1 MVNLSIKEET
11 KIELADKIIEKFSK
25 SNSKEKHD
33 EKVYKYKKI
42 NTWCIKHIQIEN
54 KKLTLKDIMCADY
67 LKLCKIKEQ
76 FENKIEEWKKL
87 NADDFMKETLYGSS
101 FPRTEFFSSIN
112 INVCPY
118 CNRNFINSYKNVS
131 TYELDHFFP
140 KSEYPLLAVSFENLI
155 PVCPACN
162 RRKKKEL
169 IDYSPYN
176 KKYDIDSLLQFS
188 YVLKNINYL
197 SDKSSIAISINAK
210 NIIIQKNIDVL
221 ELEKLYQTHIDIVHE
236 CIKKGMVYSEEY
248 ISSLI
253 NTYPNVFE
261 SKEDIYQII
270 FNNYFKIEDYCK
282 RPLAKM
288 TKDIVKEVFEALY
301 AVDIDEIF
309 LIE

>member
-1 MVNLSIKEET
+1 
-11 KIELADKIIEKFSK
+11 
-25 SNSKEKHD
+25 
-33 EKVYKYKKI
+33 
-42 NTWCIKHIQIEN
+42 
-54 KKLTLKDIMCADY
+54 MCADY

-221 ELEKLYQTHIDIVHE
+221 ELEKLYQTHIDIVQE

-253 NTYPNVFE
+253 NTYPNVF
-261 SKEDIYQII
+261 
-270 FNNYFKIEDYCK
+270 
-282 RPLAKM
+282 
-288 TKDIVKEVFEALY
+288 
-301 AVDIDEIF
+301 
-309 LIE
+309 